1 MAGWRGLMVLCALF
15 FFLGGC
21 AVYTAKDIQGVEEL
35 INQAAAAGAEKKAP
49 YEYYSAKEFLNNAK
63 EELSEADDKNA
74 KMFGEK
80 AQAQAEKALQMSK

>member
-1 MAGWRGLMVLCALF
+1 MKGWRGLLMLCAALC
-15 FFLGGC
+15 FLGGC
-21 AVYTAKDIQGVEEL
+21 AVYTPKDIQGVEDL

-63 EELSEADDKNA
+63 EELGEADDENA

-80 AQAQAEKALQMSK
+80 ARAQAEKALQMSK